1 MFIVDSPSNSA
12 GSPVATVAVSF
23 IDPQGNTVDVAAPVD
38 GTLMEAAFSAG
49 VEGILAECGGGC
61 SCGTC
66 HVILSKEDFERLGE
80 PDFME
85 TGILDFADNAEDFS
99 RLSCQIEVTKD
110 LEGMCFRVAG

>member
-1 MFIVDSPSNSA
+1 MASSSSSTDSAVS
-12 GSPVATVAVSF
+12 TVAVSF
-23 IDPQGNTVDVAAPVD
+23 IDSQGNTVNVAAPLD
-38 GTLMEAAFSAG
+38 GTLMDAAFNAG
-49 VEGILAECGGGC
+49 VDGILAECGGGC

-66 HVILSKEDFERLGE
+66 HVVLRKDDFERLGE

-99 RLSCQIEVTKD
+99 RLSCQIDVTED